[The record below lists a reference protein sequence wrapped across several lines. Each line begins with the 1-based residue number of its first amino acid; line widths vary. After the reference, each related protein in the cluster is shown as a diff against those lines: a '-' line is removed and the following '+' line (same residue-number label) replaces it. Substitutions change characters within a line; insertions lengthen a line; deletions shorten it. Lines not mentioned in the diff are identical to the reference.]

1 MYIMK
6 LTRFRIK
13 NFRSIE
19 DSTWVDVNDITNIIG
34 VNESGK
40 SNILLA
46 LWKLN
51 PVTDDGKINLL
62 ADLPRERY
70 AELKDSCQDLSFIE
84 TYWDLT
90 ENKDLLKKLVE
101 YGIFEEEEFYIL
113 HLGRKYSGCYFF
125 DFPNLKIQESRPSKT
140 VQDALQQFLKD
151 FSDDNIPEDLATEQR
166 ETLVS
171 CVNQLYSS
179 VAKAQTLTKET
190 AIKIYD
196 ELSVFSEVN
205 YGDSF
210 DALLSICETEKNI
223 LAKKDIVYTEELFSK
238 TLKPAIPHF
247 VYYSNYGNL
256 DSEIYLPTVINDMN
270 RTDLTGTTAAKV
282 RTLRILF
289 SFINLEPREILEL
302 GKDAMVDSYGDLLPN
317 PTEEQLKDFS
327 AKKNERTILL
337 DSASAKL
344 TTEFRDW
351 WKQGTYDFSLR
362 ADGNSFKI
370 WVSDEKRPAKVDLE
384 SRSTG
389 LQWFLSFYLTFLV
402 ETEKTFSNAILLLDE
417 AGLSLHPLA
426 QKDLVHFFQSLAE
439 NNQIIHTTHSPFLVD
454 TNNIDNVKLAY
465 VDDSGHTVLSEDLR
479 ATQDPKHS
487 TSIYAVHAALGLS
500 VSDILLQGCMP
511 IIVEGVSDQ
520 YYLNA
525 IKLFLIRNKK
535 LASQKEIIFIPV
547 GGVKS
552 IRPVAS
558 LVSPG
563 NEGLPYVVVD
573 SDKSGQDY
581 KKVLLKELYAESK
594 EKVIEIKDV
603 LELNDSEIE
612 DIIPFTCLEQGIT
625 RLLRDIEDDE
635 FTPNQ
640 DMPLI
645 PQLESFAQKYNIQL
659 PKGYKVSL
667 AKGAKRKLIN
677 INKNDAIVSVWE
689 KLFKKF
695 Q

>member
-1 MYIMK
+1 MK
-6 LTRFRIK
+6 LTRFRVK
-13 NFRSIE
+13 NFRSID
-19 DSTWVDVNDITNIIG
+19 DSTWIDVNDITNIIG

-51 PVTDDGKINLL
+51 PATDDGKINLL

-70 AELKDSCQDLSFIE
+70 AELKDSCQKMAFIE
-84 TYWDLT
+84 TYWDLS
-90 ENKDLLKKLVE
+90 EDEDLLEKLVE
-101 YGIFEEEEFYIL
+101 YGPFEEKEFYTL
-113 HLGRKYSGCYFF
+113 HFGRYYSGRYFF
-125 DFPNLKIQESRPSKT
+125 NFPNLNIQEKCPSKKIQA
-140 VQDALQQFLKD
+140 ALYQFLD
-151 FSDDNIPEDLATEQR
+151 SFSKDNIPEELPAEQR
-166 ETLVS
+166 EALIS
-171 CVNQLYSS
+171 CVKKLSS
-179 VAKAQTLTKET
+179 NIAKTETLTKEA
-190 AIKIYD
+190 AINLYN
-196 ELSVFSEVN
+196 ELSAFSEVN

-210 DALLSICETEKNI
+210 DTLLDICETEKTI
-223 LAKKDIVYTEELFSK
+223 LTKKDIIYSGDFFSK

-289 SFINLEPREILEL
+289 SFINLKPQEILEL
-302 GKDAMVDSYGDLLPN
+302 GKDIMLDVYGN
-317 PTEEQLKDFS
+317 PVSNPSDEQLKDFS
-327 AKKNERTILL
+327 AKKNERTVLL

-344 TTEFRDW
+344 TAKFRDW
-351 WKQGTYDFSLR
+351 WKQGTYDFLLR
-362 ADGNSFKI
+362 ADGYSFKI

-402 ETEKTFSNAILLLDE
+402 ETAETLSNAILLLDE

-454 TNNIDNVKLAY
+454 TDNIDNVKLAY
-465 VDDSGHTVLSEDLR
+465 VDDSGHTVLSDDLR

-535 LASQKEIIFIPV
+535 LAPQKEIIFIPV

-558 LVSPG
+558 LMSPG
-563 NEGLPYVVVD
+563 NNDLPYIVVD

-581 KKVLLKELYAESK
+581 KKALLKELYAGS
-594 EKVIEIKDV
+594 EKKIIEIKDV
-603 LELNDSEIE
+603 FDLNDSEIE
-612 DIIPFTCLEQGIT
+612 DIIPFRCLEQGIT
-625 RLLRDIEDDE
+625 RLFRDIEDE
-635 FTPNQ
+635 FIPDQN
-640 DMPLI
+640 MPLI

-659 PKGYKVSL
+659 PKGYKVPL
-667 AKGAKRKLIN
+667 AKGAKRKI
-677 INKNDAIVSVWE
+677 IDTNKTDAIVSVWV

-695 Q
+695 K

>member
-1 MYIMK
+1 MK
-6 LTRFRIK
+6 LTRFRVK
-13 NFRSIE
+13 NFRSID

-51 PVTDDGKINLL
+51 PATDDGKINLL

-70 AELKDSCQDLSFIE
+70 AELKDSCQKMDFIE
-84 TYWDLT
+84 TYWDLS
-90 ENKDLLKKLVE
+90 EDEGLLEKLVE
-101 YGIFEEEEFYIL
+101 YGPFEEKEFYTL
-113 HLGRKYSGCYFF
+113 HFGRYYSGRYFF
-125 DFPNLKIQESRPSKT
+125 KFPNLNIQEKRPSKKI
-140 VQDALQQFLKD
+140 QAALHQFLD
-151 FSDDNIPEDLATEQR
+151 SFSKDNIPEELPSEQR
-166 ETLVS
+166 EALIS
-171 CVNQLYSS
+171 CVKKLSS
-179 VAKAQTLTKET
+179 NIAKTETLTKEA
-190 AIKIYD
+190 AINLYN
-196 ELSVFSEVN
+196 ELSAFSEVN

-210 DALLSICETEKNI
+210 DTLLDICETEKTI
-223 LAKKDIVYTEELFSK
+223 LTKKDIIYSGDFFSK

-256 DSEIYLPTVINDMN
+256 DSEIYLPTVISDMN

-289 SFINLEPREILEL
+289 SFINLKPQEILEL
-302 GKDAMVDSYGDLLPN
+302 GKDIMLDGYGN
-317 PTEEQLKDFS
+317 PVSNPSDEQLKDFS
-327 AKKNERTILL
+327 AKKNERTVLL

-344 TTEFRDW
+344 TAKFRDW
-351 WKQGTYDFSLR
+351 WKQGTYDFLLR
-362 ADGNSFKI
+362 ADGYSFKI

-402 ETEKTFSNAILLLDE
+402 ETAETLSNTILLLDE

-454 TNNIDNVKLAY
+454 TDNIDNVKLAY
-465 VDDSGHTVLSEDLR
+465 VDDSGHTVLSDDLR

-487 TSIYAVHAALGLS
+487 TSIYAVHAALGLR

-535 LASQKEIIFIPV
+535 LAPQKEIIFIPV

-558 LVSPG
+558 LMSPG
-563 NEGLPYVVVD
+563 NDGLPYIVVD

-581 KKVLLKELYAESK
+581 KKALLKELYAGS
-594 EKVIEIKDV
+594 EKKIIEIKDV
-603 LELNDSEIE
+603 SDLNDSEIE
-612 DIIPFTCLEQGIT
+612 DIIPFRCLEQGIT
-625 RLLRDIEDDE
+625 RLFRDIEDE
-635 FTPNQ
+635 FIPDQ
-640 DMPLI
+640 KMPLI

-659 PKGYKVSL
+659 PKGYKAPL
-667 AKGAKRKLIN
+667 AKGAKRKI
-677 INKNDAIVSVWE
+677 IDTDKTDAIVSVWVN
-689 KLFKKF
+689 LFKKF
-695 Q
+695 K

>member
-1 MYIMK
+1 MK
-6 LTRFRIK
+6 LTRFRVK
-13 NFRSIE
+13 NFRSIG

-51 PVTDDGKINLL
+51 PATDDGKINLL

-70 AELKDSCQDLSFIE
+70 AELKDSCQRLYFIE
-84 TYWDLT
+84 TYWDLSKD
-90 ENKDLLKKLVE
+90 EDLLERLVE
-101 YGIFEEEEFYIL
+101 YGPFEEKEFYTL
-113 HLGRKYSGCYFF
+113 HFGRNYSGRYFF
-125 DFPNLKIQESRPSKT
+125 NFPNLNIQEKRPSKKIQE
-140 VQDALQQFLKD
+140 ALHQFLD
-151 FSDDNIPEDLATEQR
+151 SFSKDNIPEELPAEQR
-166 ETLVS
+166 EALIS
-171 CVNQLYSS
+171 CVKKLSS
-179 VAKAQTLTKET
+179 NIAKIETLTKEA
-190 AIKIYD
+190 AINLYN
-196 ELSVFSEVN
+196 ELSVFSEVD
-205 YGDSF
+205 YGNSF
-210 DALLSICETEKNI
+210 DALLDICETEKNI
-223 LAKKDIVYTEELFSK
+223 LTKEDIIYSGDFFSK

-289 SFINLEPREILEL
+289 SFINLKPQEILEL
-302 GKDAMVDSYGDLLPN
+302 GKDIMLDGYGN
-317 PTEEQLKDFS
+317 PVSNPSDEQLKDFS
-327 AKKNERTILL
+327 AKKNERTVLL

-344 TTEFRDW
+344 TAKFRDW
-351 WKQGTYDFSLR
+351 WKQGTYDFLLR
-362 ADGNSFKI
+362 ADGYSFKI

-402 ETEKTFSNAILLLDE
+402 ETAETLSNAILLLDE

-454 TNNIDNVKLAY
+454 TDNIDNVKLAY
-465 VDDSGHTVLSEDLR
+465 VDDSGHTVLSDDLR

-535 LASQKEIIFIPV
+535 LAPQKEIIFIPV

-558 LVSPG
+558 LMSPG
-563 NEGLPYVVVD
+563 NNDLPYIVVD

-581 KKVLLKELYAESK
+581 KKALLKELYAGS
-594 EKVIEIKDV
+594 EKKIIEIKDV
-603 LELNDSEIE
+603 FDLNDSEIE
-612 DIIPFTCLEQGIT
+612 DIIPFRCLEQGIT
-625 RLLRDIEDDE
+625 RLFRDIEDE
-635 FTPNQ
+635 FIPDQN
-640 DMPLI
+640 MPLI

-659 PKGYKVSL
+659 PKGYKVPL
-667 AKGAKRKLIN
+667 AKGAKRKI
-677 INKNDAIVSVWE
+677 IDTNKTDAIVSVWVN
-689 KLFKKF
+689 LFKKF
-695 Q
+695 K

>member
-1 MYIMK
+1 MK
-6 LTRFRIK
+6 LTRFRVK
-13 NFRSIE
+13 NFRSID

-51 PVTDDGKINLL
+51 PATDDGKINLL

-70 AELKDSCQDLSFIE
+70 AELKDSCQRLYFIE
-84 TYWDLT
+84 TYWDLSKD
-90 ENKDLLKKLVE
+90 EDLLERLVE
-101 YGIFEEEEFYIL
+101 YGPFEEKEFYTL
-113 HLGRKYSGCYFF
+113 HFGRNYSGRYFF
-125 DFPNLKIQESRPSKT
+125 NFPNLNIQEKRPSKKIQT
-140 VQDALQQFLKD
+140 ALHQFLD
-151 FSDDNIPEDLATEQR
+151 GFSKDNIPEELPAEQR
-166 ETLVS
+166 EALIS
-171 CVNQLYSS
+171 CVKKLSS
-179 VAKAQTLTKET
+179 NIAKTETLTKEA
-190 AIKIYD
+190 AINLYN
-196 ELSVFSEVN
+196 ELSAFSEVN
-205 YGDSF
+205 YGGSF
-210 DALLSICETEKNI
+210 DALLDICETEKNI
-223 LAKKDIVYTEELFSK
+223 LTKKDIIYAGELFSK
-238 TLKPAIPHF
+238 TLKPAIPYF

-289 SFINLEPREILEL
+289 SFINLKPQEILEL
-302 GKDAMVDSYGDLLPN
+302 GKDIMLDGYGN
-317 PTEEQLKDFS
+317 PVSNPSDEQLKDFS
-327 AKKNERTILL
+327 AKKNERTVLL

-344 TTEFRDW
+344 TAKFRDW

-362 ADGNSFKI
+362 ADGYSFKI

-402 ETEKTFSNAILLLDE
+402 ETAETLSNAILLLDE

-454 TNNIDNVKLAY
+454 TDNIDNVKLAY
-465 VDDSGHTVLSEDLR
+465 VDDSGHTVLSDDLR

-535 LASQKEIIFIPV
+535 LAPQKEIIFIPV

-558 LVSPG
+558 LMSPG
-563 NEGLPYVVVD
+563 NNDLPYIVVD

-581 KKVLLKELYAESK
+581 KKALLKELYAGS
-594 EKVIEIKDV
+594 EKKIIEIKDV
-603 LELNDSEIE
+603 FDLNDSEIE
-612 DIIPFTCLEQGIT
+612 DIIPFRCLEQGIT
-625 RLLRDIEDDE
+625 RLFRDIEDE
-635 FTPNQ
+635 FIPDQN
-640 DMPLI
+640 MPLI

-659 PKGYKVSL
+659 PKGYKVPL
-667 AKGAKRKLIN
+667 AKGAKRKI
-677 INKNDAIVSVWE
+677 IDTNKTDAIVSVWVN
-689 KLFKKF
+689 LFKKF
-695 Q
+695 K

>member
-1 MYIMK
+1 MK
-6 LTRFRIK
+6 LTSFRVR

-19 DSTWVDVNDITNIIG
+19 DSTWIDVNDITNIIG

-51 PVTDDGKINLL
+51 PATDDGKINLL

-70 AELKDSCQDLSFIE
+70 AELKDTCQELPFIE
-84 TYWDLT
+84 TYWDLS
-90 ENKDLLKKLVE
+90 EDKDLLKNLVE
-101 YGIFEEEEFYIL
+101 YGPFEEKEFYQL
-113 HLGRKYSGCYFF
+113 YLVRKYSGQYCWN
-125 DFPNLKIQESRPSKT
+125 FPNLKIQETLPSKK
-140 VQDALQQFLKD
+140 VQAALQQFGD
-151 FSDDNIPEDLATEQR
+151 GFNNNISEELPDEQR
-166 ETLVS
+166 GTLIS
-171 CVNQLYSS
+171 CINKLSS
-179 VAKAQTLTKET
+179 NIAKTETLTKED
-190 AIKIYD
+190 AIKLYD
-196 ELSVFSEVN
+196 ELSAFSEVD

-210 DALLSICETEKNI
+210 DALLGICETEKNI
-223 LAKKDIVYTEELFSK
+223 LTKKDIIYDEENFSK
-238 TLKPAIPHF
+238 TLKPSIPHF

-270 RTDLTGTTAAKV
+270 RSDLTGTTAAKV

-289 SFINLEPREILEL
+289 SFINLKPQEILEL
-302 GKDAMVDSYGDLLPN
+302 GKDVMIDSYGNPIPN
-317 PTEEQLKDFS
+317 PTEEQLKAFS
-327 AKKNERTILL
+327 AKKNERTVLL
-337 DSASAKL
+337 DSASTKL
-344 TTEFRDW
+344 TTNFRNW
-351 WKQGTYDFSLR
+351 WKQGTYEFTLR
-362 ADGNSFKI
+362 ADGYSFKI

-402 ETEKTFSNAILLLDE
+402 ETAESLSNSVLLLDE

-426 QKDLVHFFQSLAE
+426 QKDLIHFFQNLAE

-465 VDDSGHTVLSEDLR
+465 VDDSGHTVLSDDLR
-479 ATQDPKHS
+479 TTQDPKHS

-525 IKLFLIRNKK
+525 IKLFLIKHKK
-535 LASQKEIIFIPV
+535 FSSQKEIIFIPV

-558 LVSPG
+558 LMSPG
-563 NEGLPYVVVD
+563 NDELPYIVID
-573 SDKSGQDY
+573 SDKAGQDY
-581 KKVLLKELYAESK
+581 KNVLLKELYVGS
-594 EKVIEIKDV
+594 EKKIIELRDISD
-603 LELNDSEIE
+603 LNDSEIE
-612 DIIPFTCLEQGIT
+612 DIIPFSCLEQGIT
-625 RLLRDIEDDE
+625 RLFRDIEYDE
-635 FTPNQ
+635 FITVPGK
-640 DMPLI
+640 PLI
-645 PQLESFAQKYNIQL
+645 PQIENFAQKHNTQL

-667 AKGAKRKLIN
+667 SKSAKRKI
-677 INKNDAIVSVWE
+677 IGIDKNDSVVPIWE

-695 Q
+695 K

>member
-1 MYIMK
+1 MK
-6 LTRFRIK
+6 LTSFRVK
-13 NFRSIE
+13 NFRSID

-51 PVTDDGKINLL
+51 PATDDGKINLL

-70 AELKDSCQDLSFIE
+70 AELKDSCQKMDFIE
-84 TYWDLT
+84 TYWDLS
-90 ENKDLLKKLVE
+90 EDEGLLEKLVE
-101 YGIFEEEEFYIL
+101 YGPFEEEEFYTL
-113 HLGRKYSGCYFF
+113 HFGRYYSGRYFF
-125 DFPNLKIQESRPSKT
+125 NFPNLNIQEKRPSKKI
-140 VQDALQQFLKD
+140 QAALHQFLD
-151 FSDDNIPEDLATEQR
+151 SFSKDNIPEELPAEQR
-166 ETLVS
+166 EALIS
-171 CVNQLYSS
+171 CVKKLSS
-179 VAKAQTLTKET
+179 NIAKTETLTKEA
-190 AIKIYD
+190 AINLYN
-196 ELSVFSEVN
+196 ELSAFSEVN

-210 DALLSICETEKNI
+210 DTLLDICETEKTI
-223 LAKKDIVYTEELFSK
+223 LTKKDIIYSGDFFSK

-256 DSEIYLPTVINDMN
+256 DSEIYLPTVISDMN

-289 SFINLEPREILEL
+289 SFINLKPQEILEL
-302 GKDAMVDSYGDLLPN
+302 GKDIMLDGYGN
-317 PTEEQLKDFS
+317 PVSNPSNEQLKDFS
-327 AKKNERTILL
+327 AKKNERTVLL

-344 TTEFRDW
+344 TAKFRDW
-351 WKQGTYDFSLR
+351 WKQGTYDFLLR
-362 ADGNSFKI
+362 ADGYSFKI

-402 ETEKTFSNAILLLDE
+402 ETAETLSNTILLLDE

-454 TNNIDNVKLAY
+454 TDNIDNVKLAY
-465 VDDSGHTVLSEDLR
+465 VDDSGHTVLSDDLR

-487 TSIYAVHAALGLS
+487 TSIYAVHAALGLR

-535 LASQKEIIFIPV
+535 LAPQKEIIFIPV

-558 LVSPG
+558 LMSPG
-563 NEGLPYVVVD
+563 NDGLPYIVVD

-581 KKVLLKELYAESK
+581 KKALLKELYAGS
-594 EKVIEIKDV
+594 EKKIIEIKDV
-603 LELNDSEIE
+603 SDLNDSEIE
-612 DIIPFTCLEQGIT
+612 DIIPFRCLEQGIT
-625 RLLRDIEDDE
+625 RLFRDIEDD
-635 FTPNQ
+635 FIPDQN
-640 DMPLI
+640 MPLI

-659 PKGYKVSL
+659 PKGYKVPL
-667 AKGAKRKLIN
+667 AKGAKRKI
-677 INKNDAIVSVWE
+677 IDTNKTDAIVSVWVN
-689 KLFKKF
+689 LFKKF
-695 Q
+695 K

>member
-1 MYIMK
+1 MK
-6 LTRFRIK
+6 LTSFRVK
-13 NFRSIE
+13 NFRSID

-51 PVTDDGKINLL
+51 PATDDGKINLL

-70 AELKDSCQDLSFIE
+70 AELKDSCQKMNFIE
-84 TYWDLT
+84 TYWDLS
-90 ENKDLLKKLVE
+90 EDEGLLEKLVE
-101 YGIFEEEEFYIL
+101 YGPFEEEEFYTL
-113 HLGRKYSGCYFF
+113 YFCRHYSGRYFF
-125 DFPNLKIQESRPSKT
+125 KFPNLNIQEKRPSKKI
-140 VQDALQQFLKD
+140 QAALHQFLDSSSK
-151 FSDDNIPEDLATEQR
+151 DNIPEELPAEQR
-166 ETLVS
+166 EALIS
-171 CVNQLYSS
+171 CVKKLYSNI
-179 VAKAQTLTKET
+179 AKTEPLTKEA
-190 AIKIYD
+190 AINLYN
-196 ELSVFSEVN
+196 ELSAFSEVN

-210 DALLSICETEKNI
+210 DTLLDICETEKTI
-223 LAKKDIVYTEELFSK
+223 LTKKDIIYSGDFFSK

-289 SFINLEPREILEL
+289 SFINLKPQEILEL
-302 GKDAMVDSYGDLLPN
+302 GKDIMLDGYGN
-317 PTEEQLKDFS
+317 PVSNPSDEQLKDFS
-327 AKKNERTILL
+327 AKKNERTVLL

-344 TTEFRDW
+344 TAKFRNW
-351 WKQGTYDFSLR
+351 WKQGTYDFLLR
-362 ADGNSFKI
+362 ADGYSFKI

-402 ETEKTFSNAILLLDE
+402 ETAETLSNAILLLDE

-454 TNNIDNVKLAY
+454 TDNIDNVKLAY
-465 VDDSGHTVLSEDLR
+465 VDDSGHTVLSDDLR

-535 LASQKEIIFIPV
+535 LAPQKEIIFIPV

-558 LVSPG
+558 LMSPG
-563 NEGLPYVVVD
+563 NDDLPYIVVD

-581 KKVLLKELYAESK
+581 KKALLKELYAGS
-594 EKVIEIKDV
+594 EKKIIEIKDV
-603 LELNDSEIE
+603 FDLNDSEIE
-612 DIIPFTCLEQGIT
+612 DIIPFRCLEQGIT
-625 RLLRDIEDDE
+625 RLFRDIEDE
-635 FTPNQ
+635 FIPDQN
-640 DMPLI
+640 MPLI

-659 PKGYKVSL
+659 PKGYKVPL
-667 AKGAKRKLIN
+667 AKGAKRKI
-677 INKNDAIVSVWE
+677 IDTNKTDAIVSVWVN
-689 KLFKKF
+689 LFKKF
-695 Q
+695 K

>member
-1 MYIMK
+1 MK
-6 LTRFRIK
+6 LTSFRVK
-13 NFRSIE
+13 NFRSID

-51 PVTDDGKINLL
+51 PATDDGKINLL

-70 AELKDSCQDLSFIE
+70 AELKDSCQRLYFIE
-84 TYWDLT
+84 TYWDLSKD
-90 ENKDLLKKLVE
+90 EDLLERLVE
-101 YGIFEEEEFYIL
+101 YGPFEEKEFYTL
-113 HLGRKYSGCYFF
+113 HFGRNYSGHYFF
-125 DFPNLKIQESRPSKT
+125 NFPNLNIQEKCPSKKIQA
-140 VQDALQQFLKD
+140 ALHQFLD
-151 FSDDNIPEDLATEQR
+151 SFSKDNIPEELPAEQR
-166 ETLVS
+166 EALIS
-171 CVNQLYSS
+171 CVKKLSS
-179 VAKAQTLTKET
+179 NIAKTETLTKEA
-190 AIKIYD
+190 AINLYN
-196 ELSVFSEVN
+196 ELSAFSGVN

-210 DALLSICETEKNI
+210 DTLLDICKTEKNI
-223 LAKKDIVYTEELFSK
+223 LTKKDIIYSGDFFSK

-289 SFINLEPREILEL
+289 SFINLKPQEILEL
-302 GKDAMVDSYGDLLPN
+302 GKDIMLDGYGN
-317 PTEEQLKDFS
+317 PVSNPSDEQLKDFS
-327 AKKNERTILL
+327 AKKNERTVLL

-344 TTEFRDW
+344 TAKFRDW
-351 WKQGTYDFSLR
+351 WKQGTYDFLLR
-362 ADGNSFKI
+362 ADGYSFKI

-402 ETEKTFSNAILLLDE
+402 ETAETLSNAILLLDE

-454 TNNIDNVKLAY
+454 TDNIDNVKLAY
-465 VDDSGHTVLSEDLR
+465 VDDSGHTVLSDDLR
-479 ATQDPKHS
+479 ETQDPKHS

-535 LASQKEIIFIPV
+535 LAPQKEIIFIPV

-558 LVSPG
+558 LMSPG
-563 NEGLPYVVVD
+563 NDDLPYIVVD

-581 KKVLLKELYAESK
+581 KKALLKELYAGS
-594 EKVIEIKDV
+594 EKKIIEIKDV
-603 LELNDSEIE
+603 FDLNDSEIE
-612 DIIPFTCLEQGIT
+612 DIIPFRCLEQGIT
-625 RLLRDIEDDE
+625 RLFRDIEDE
-635 FTPNQ
+635 FIPDQN
-640 DMPLI
+640 MPLI

-659 PKGYKVSL
+659 PKGYKAPL
-667 AKGAKRKLIN
+667 AKGAKRKI
-677 INKNDAIVSVWE
+677 IDTNKTDAIVSVWVN
-689 KLFKKF
+689 LFKKF
-695 Q
+695 K

>member
-1 MYIMK
+1 MK
-6 LTRFRIK
+6 LTRFRVK
-13 NFRSIE
+13 NFRSID
-19 DSTWVDVNDITNIIG
+19 DSTWIDVNDITNIIG

-51 PVTDDGKINLL
+51 PATDDGKINLL

-70 AELKDSCQDLSFIE
+70 AELKDSCQKMAFIE
-84 TYWDLT
+84 TYWDLS
-90 ENKDLLKKLVE
+90 EDEDLLEKLVE
-101 YGIFEEEEFYIL
+101 YGPFEEKEFYTL
-113 HLGRKYSGCYFF
+113 HFGRYYSGRYFF
-125 DFPNLKIQESRPSKT
+125 NFPNLNIQEKCPSKKIQA
-140 VQDALQQFLKD
+140 ALYQFLD
-151 FSDDNIPEDLATEQR
+151 SFSKDNIPEELPAEQR
-166 ETLVS
+166 EALIS
-171 CVNQLYSS
+171 CVKKLSS
-179 VAKAQTLTKET
+179 NIAKTETLTKEA
-190 AIKIYD
+190 AINLYN
-196 ELSVFSEVN
+196 ELSAFSEVN

-210 DALLSICETEKNI
+210 DTLLDICETEKTI
-223 LAKKDIVYTEELFSK
+223 LTKKDIIYSGDFFSK

-289 SFINLEPREILEL
+289 SFINLKPQEILEL
-302 GKDAMVDSYGDLLPN
+302 GKDIMLDVYGN
-317 PTEEQLKDFS
+317 PVSNPSDEQLKDFS
-327 AKKNERTILL
+327 AKKNERTVLL

-344 TTEFRDW
+344 TAKFRDW
-351 WKQGTYDFSLR
+351 WKQGTYDFLLR
-362 ADGNSFKI
+362 ADGYSFKI

-402 ETEKTFSNAILLLDE
+402 ETAETLSNAILLLDE

-454 TNNIDNVKLAY
+454 TDNIDNVKLAY
-465 VDDSGHTVLSEDLR
+465 VDDSGHTVLSDDLR

-535 LASQKEIIFIPV
+535 LAPQKEIIFIPV

-558 LVSPG
+558 LMSPG
-563 NEGLPYVVVD
+563 NNDLPYIVVD

-581 KKVLLKELYAESK
+581 KKALLKELYAGS
-594 EKVIEIKDV
+594 EKKIIEIKDV
-603 LELNDSEIE
+603 FDLNDSEIE
-612 DIIPFTCLEQGIT
+612 DIIPFRCLEQGIT
-625 RLLRDIEDDE
+625 RLFRDIEDE
-635 FTPNQ
+635 FIPDQN
-640 DMPLI
+640 MPLI

-659 PKGYKVSL
+659 PKGYKVPL
-667 AKGAKRKLIN
+667 AKGAKRKI
-677 INKNDAIVSVWE
+677 IDTNKNDAIVSVWVN
-689 KLFKKF
+689 LFKKF
-695 Q
+695 K

>member
-1 MYIMK
+1 MK
-6 LTRFRIK
+6 LTRFRVK
-13 NFRSIE
+13 NFRSID

-51 PVTDDGKINLL
+51 PATDDGKINLL

-70 AELKDSCQDLSFIE
+70 AELKDSCQKMNFIE
-84 TYWDLT
+84 TYWDLS
-90 ENKDLLKKLVE
+90 EDEGLLEKLVE
-101 YGIFEEEEFYIL
+101 YGPFEEEEFYTL
-113 HLGRKYSGCYFF
+113 HFGRYYSGRYFF
-125 DFPNLKIQESRPSKT
+125 GFPNLKIQETLPPQKL
-140 VQDALQQFLKD
+140 QDALQRFLKD
-151 FSDDNIPEDLATEQR
+151 FSNDNIPEDLTTEQQ

-171 CVNQLYSS
+171 SVKQLYSS
-179 VAKAQTLTKET
+179 VAKAQTLTKDT
-190 AIKIYD
+190 AVKIYH
-196 ELSVFSEVN
+196 ELSAFSEVN

-210 DALLSICETEKNI
+210 NTLLDICETEKKI
-223 LAKKDIVYTEELFSK
+223 LTKKDIIYAGELFSK

-289 SFINLEPREILEL
+289 SFINLKPQEILEL
-302 GKDAMVDSYGDLLPN
+302 GKDVVLDGYGSPVPN
-317 PTEEQLKDFS
+317 PSDEQLKDFS
-327 AKKNERTILL
+327 AKKKERTILL
-337 DSASAKL
+337 DSASAQL
-344 TTEFRDW
+344 TAKFRDW

-402 ETEKTFSNAILLLDE
+402 ETAETLSNAILLLDE

-454 TNNIDNVKLAY
+454 TDNIDNVKLAY
-465 VDDSGHTVLSEDLR
+465 VDDSGHTVLSDDLR

-535 LASQKEIIFIPV
+535 LAPQKEIIFIPV

-558 LVSPG
+558 LMSPG
-563 NEGLPYVVVD
+563 NDDLPYIVVD

-581 KKVLLKELYAESK
+581 KKALLKELYAGS
-594 EKVIEIKDV
+594 EKKIIEIKDV
-603 LELNDSEIE
+603 FDLNDSEIE
-612 DIIPFTCLEQGIT
+612 DIIPFRCLEQGIT
-625 RLLRDIEDDE
+625 RLFRDIEDE
-635 FTPNQ
+635 FIPDQNI
-640 DMPLI
+640 PLI

-659 PKGYKVSL
+659 PKGYKVPL
-667 AKGAKRKLIN
+667 AKGAKRKI
-677 INKNDAIVSVWE
+677 IDTNKTDAIVSVWVN
-689 KLFKKF
+689 LFKKF
-695 Q
+695 K

>member
-1 MYIMK
+1 MK
-6 LTRFRIK
+6 LTRFRVK
-13 NFRSIE
+13 NFRSID

-51 PVTDDGKINLL
+51 PATDDGKINLL

-70 AELKDSCQDLSFIE
+70 AELKDSCKKMAFIE
-84 TYWDLT
+84 TYWDLS
-90 ENKDLLKKLVE
+90 EDEGLLEKLVE
-101 YGIFEEEEFYIL
+101 YGPFDEEEFYTL
-113 HLGRKYSGCYFF
+113 HFGRYYSGRYFLG
-125 DFPNLKIQESRPSKT
+125 FPNLKIQETLPPQKL
-140 VQDALQQFLKD
+140 QDALQRFLKD
-151 FSDDNIPEDLATEQR
+151 FSNDNIPEDLSDEQQ

-171 CVNQLYSS
+171 SVKQLYSS
-179 VAKAQTLTKET
+179 IAKTQTLTKDI
-190 AIKIYD
+190 AVKIYR
-196 ELSVFSEVN
+196 ELSAFSEVD
-205 YGDSF
+205 YGGSF
-210 DALLSICETEKNI
+210 DTLFDICETEKNI
-223 LAKKDIVYTEELFSK
+223 LTKEDIIYAGELFSK

-289 SFINLEPREILEL
+289 SFINLKPQEILEL
-302 GKDAMVDSYGDLLPN
+302 GKDVVLDGYGN
-317 PTEEQLKDFS
+317 PVSNPSDEQLKDFS
-327 AKKNERTILL
+327 AKKNERTVLL

-344 TTEFRDW
+344 TAKFRDW
-351 WKQGTYDFSLR
+351 WKQGTYDFLLR
-362 ADGNSFKI
+362 ADGYSFKI

-402 ETEKTFSNAILLLDE
+402 ETAETLSNAILLLDE

-454 TNNIDNVKLAY
+454 TDNIDNVKLAY
-465 VDDSGHTVLSEDLR
+465 VDDSGHTVLSNDLR

-535 LASQKEIIFIPV
+535 LAPQKEIIFIPV

-558 LVSPG
+558 LMSPG
-563 NEGLPYVVVD
+563 NDDLPYIVVD

-581 KKVLLKELYAESK
+581 KKALLKELYAGS
-594 EKVIEIKDV
+594 EKKIIEIKDV
-603 LELNDSEIE
+603 FDLNDSEIE
-612 DIIPFTCLEQGIT
+612 DIIPFRCLEQGIT
-625 RLLRDIEDDE
+625 RLFRDIEDE
-635 FTPNQ
+635 FIPDQN
-640 DMPLI
+640 MPLI

-659 PKGYKVSL
+659 PKGYKVPL
-667 AKGAKRKLIN
+667 AKGAKRKI
-677 INKNDAIVSVWE
+677 IDTNKNDAIVSVWVN
-689 KLFKKF
+689 LFKKF
-695 Q
+695 K